1 MLGAC
6 SNWKE
11 HIERFLAEESGIME
25 VETIFKKTVVF
36 KTVMFILI
44 IVWGAS
50 VQSSNF
56 TGNNVT
62 DIGGLLFFLFSILY
76 IFTAYLLYSLKY
88 LGMFLFFPNVI
99 AFFILG
105 FLMELNNPFQFSKD
119 LFYLFI
125 FYIVSP
131 IFFVSQGVVLSLLY
145 LTDIKD
151 KFRADKNS
159 CHVKR

>member
-1 MLGAC
+1 
-6 SNWKE
+6 
-11 HIERFLAEESGIME
+11 ME

-44 IVWGAS
+44 ILWGGS
-50 VQSSNF
+50 VQSSNL
-56 TGNNVT
+56 TSNNVT

-76 IFTAYLLYSLKY
+76 IFTAYLLYSFKY
-88 LGMFLFFPNVI
+88 LGMLLFFPNVI

-119 LFYLFI
+119 LFYLII

-131 IFFVSQGVVLSLLY
+131 IFFVGQGVVLSLLY

-151 KFRADKNS
+151 KFRAD
-159 CHVKR
+159 

>member
-1 MLGAC
+1 
-6 SNWKE
+6 
-11 HIERFLAEESGIME
+11 ME

-36 KTVMFILI
+36 KTVMFFLI

-159 CHVKR
+159 CHAKR